1 VIRVSSF
8 ATGQRQTKDNVT
20 SGDEVSSTPPL
31 RVLVLCGPTGV
42 GKTEVAVEL
51 ARKFELEIISADS
64 RQVYSWLDIG
74 TAKPSPE
81 LRREVGIHMV
91 DLVEP
96 NQVYSAADFARDA
109 LAVMRRLQR
118 EGKRFMVAGGAGMYL
133 KALFEPFFEAPRPDP
148 ALRKRLEAD
157 TSLTLHARL
166 KHVDP
171 ERAAKL
177 HPNDRQ
183 RVMRALEVYESTGK
197 TMTELAKKAKVEAE
211 VEFEPVYA
219 VLSMDREVLCRRL
232 DARFDAMMR
241 AGLLDEMRR
250 LKESGFGRDTYVA
263 NAYGYA
269 ELLRHLAGELT
280 LEQAVTEAKVKTRAY
295 AKRQMTWFRSLKDA
309 HWFECRDVAEAMLK
323 IEPLLREVLAGT

>member
-1 VIRVSSF
+1 
-8 ATGQRQTKDNVT
+8 VT
-20 SGDEVSSTPPL
+20 SPDAPVAAAHY

-51 ARKFELEIISADS
+51 ARKFEMEIISADS

-74 TAKPSPE
+74 TAKPSAE
-81 LRREVGIHMV
+81 LRRKVGIHMV
-91 DLVEP
+91 DMVEP
-96 NQVYSAADFARDA
+96 NRVYSAADFARDA

-133 KALFEPFFEAPRPDP
+133 KALFEPFFEAPKPDP
-148 ALRKRLEAD
+148 ALRKRLEAES
-157 TSLTLHARL
+157 SLVLHDRL
-166 KHVDP
+166 KQVDS

-183 RVMRALEVYESTGK
+183 RVIRALEVFEATGK
-197 TMTELAKKAKVEAE
+197 TMTELSKARKAEA
-211 VEFEPVYA
+211 EFEPVYA
-219 VLSMDREVLCRRL
+219 VLTMERELLRRSL

-241 AGLLDEMRR
+241 MGLLDEVRR

-269 ELLRHLAGELT
+269 ELLRHLDGELT
-280 LEQAVTEAKVKTRAY
+280 LEQAVAEAKAKTRAY
-295 AKRQMTWFRSLKDA
+295 AKRQLTWFRGLKDA
-309 HWFECRDVAEAMLK
+309 HWLECKDIADAVHLV
-323 IEPLLREVLAGT
+323 EPLLGQVLAER

>member
-1 VIRVSSF
+1 MIC
-8 ATGQRQTKDNVT
+8 D
-20 SGDEVSSTPPL
+20 DEPVAAAHR

-51 ARKFELEIISADS
+51 VRKFRLEIISADS

-81 LRREVGIHMV
+81 LRRELGIHMV
-91 DLVEP
+91 DMVEP
-96 NQVYSAADFARDA
+96 NRMYSAADFARDA

-118 EGKRFMVAGGAGMYL
+118 EGKRFVVVGGAGMYL
-133 KALFEPFFEAPRPDP
+133 KALFEPFFEAPKPDP
-148 ALRKRLEAD
+148 ALRKRLEAG
-157 TSLTLHARL
+157 TALALHDRL

-197 TMTELAKKAKVEAE
+197 TMTELSKVKKAEA
-211 VEFEPVYA
+211 EFEPVYA
-219 VLSMDREVLCRRL
+219 VLTMERDALCQRL
-232 DARFDAMMR
+232 DVRFDAMMH
-241 AGLLDEMRR
+241 AGLPDEVRR

-269 ELLRHLAGELT
+269 ELLRHLDGELT
-280 LEQAVTEAKVKTRAY
+280 LEQAVVEAKAKTRAY
-295 AKRQMTWFRSLKDA
+295 AKRQLTWFRSLKDA
-309 HWFECRDVAEAMLK
+309 HWFECEDLTEAVRLV
-323 IEPLLREVLAGT
+323 EPLLGQVLVGS

>member
-1 VIRVSSF
+1 
-8 ATGQRQTKDNVT
+8 
-20 SGDEVSSTPPL
+20 
-31 RVLVLCGPTGV
+31 V

-51 ARKFELEIISADS
+51 ARKHKLEIISADS

-81 LRREVGIHMV
+81 LRRELGIHMV
-91 DLVEP
+91 DMVEP
-96 NQVYSAADFARDA
+96 NRIYSAADFARDA

-118 EGKRFMVAGGAGMYL
+118 EGKRFMVVGGSGMYL

-148 ALRKRLEAD
+148 ALRKRLEAE
-157 TSLTLHARL
+157 TALALHDRL
-166 KHVDP
+166 KQVDP

-197 TMTELAKKAKVEAE
+197 TMTELSTSKKAEAE
-211 VEFEPVYA
+211 FDSVYA
-219 VLSMDREVLCRRL
+219 VLTMERELLRRGL
-232 DARFDAMMR
+232 DARFDAMMQ
-241 AGLLDEMRR
+241 AGLLDEVRR

-269 ELLRHLAGELT
+269 ELLRHLDGELT
-280 LEQAVTEAKVKTRAY
+280 LEQAVAEAKAKTRAY

-309 HWFECRDVAEAMLK
+309 HWFECANVAEAIGK
-323 IEPLLREVLAGT
+323 VEPLLKQVLAGD